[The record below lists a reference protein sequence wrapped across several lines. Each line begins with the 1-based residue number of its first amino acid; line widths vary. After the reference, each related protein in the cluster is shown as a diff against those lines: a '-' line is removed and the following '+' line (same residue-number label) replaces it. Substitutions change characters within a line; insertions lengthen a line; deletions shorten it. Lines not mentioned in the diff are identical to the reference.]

1 MNNNADF
8 LPKFT
13 LDQLADCVA
22 MKVDYFN
29 RQLNPDNV
37 WNIETVIKPC
47 RMIEDEPRYVN
58 SVIVEA
64 KKDNVHFVSGTN
76 IKQYHA
82 ILTRIYILLYYRNRD
97 DECFKKYVFPRL
109 INNMGVYSD
118 DKILKVKIN
127 QEIDK
132 IKEQD
137 KLFEQAR
144 KSPKSQ
150 QEVNNQTDIDY
161 NKTVEELQRQIVKLT
176 IDNNTLKEEN
186 HKLSSPTDDVVIKLQ
201 AKIRQKEDE
210 KTEILK
216 ELLLPIFFNQENDV
230 VDFLGKINGLQDNEI
245 TDLVY
250 EWAHKER
257 KISTKQCNSPLW
269 KILHAFKY
277 YNATSTNWDTALR
290 NHPKINSK

>member
-29 RQLNPDNV
+29 RHLNPDNV

-47 RMIEDEPRYVN
+47 QMIEDEPRNVN
-58 SVIVEA
+58 TVIVEA
-64 KKDNVHFVSGTN
+64 KKDTSHFESGTN
-76 IKQYHA
+76 VLRYHA
-82 ILTRIYILLYYRNRD
+82 RLTRIYILLYYRNRD
-97 DECFKKYVFPRL
+97 DEFFKKYVFPRL
-109 INNMGVYSD
+109 INNMGAYGAD
-118 DKILKVKIN
+118 NILKVKIN

-137 KLFEQAR
+137 KLLEQAR

-150 QEVNNQTDIDY
+150 QEVNNQADIDY
-161 NKTVEELQRQIVKLT
+161 NKTIAEQQRLIDKLT
-176 IDNNTLKEEN
+176 NDNNTLREEN
-186 HKLSSPTDDVVIKLQ
+186 RKLASPTDDAVIKLR
-201 AKIRQKEDE
+201 AEIRQKDDE
-210 KTEILK
+210 KTDILK
-216 ELLLPIFFNQENDV
+216 ELLVPIFYSREDDV
-230 VDFLGKINGLQDNEI
+230 MDFLDKINGLQDNEI

-250 EWAHKER
+250 EWTHKER

-277 YNATSTNWDTALR
+277 YKATSTNWDTALR

>member
-1 MNNNADF
+1 MNNNTDF

-64 KKDNVHFVSGTN
+64 KKDIVCFIPGTN
-76 IKQYHA
+76 IKRYHT

-109 INNMGVYSD
+109 INNMGVYSE

-144 KSPKSQ
+144 KFPKSQ

-161 NKTVEELQRQIVKLT
+161 NKTFEEQQRQIVKLT

-201 AKIRQKEDE
+201 AEIRQKEDE

-216 ELLLPIFFNQENDV
+216 ELLLPIFFCQENDV

-257 KISTKQCNSPLW
+257 KISTKQCKSPLW

>member
-29 RQLNPDNV
+29 RLLNPDNV

-64 KKDNVHFVSGTN
+64 KKDNVPFVSGTN
-76 IKQYHA
+76 IRRYHA

-150 QEVNNQTDIDY
+150 QEVNNHTDIDY
-161 NKTVEELQRQIVKLT
+161 NKIFEEQQRQIVKLT

-201 AKIRQKEDE
+201 AKIRQIEDE

-277 YNATSTNWDTALR
+277 YNTTSTNWDTALR
-290 NHPKINSK
+290 NHPKK